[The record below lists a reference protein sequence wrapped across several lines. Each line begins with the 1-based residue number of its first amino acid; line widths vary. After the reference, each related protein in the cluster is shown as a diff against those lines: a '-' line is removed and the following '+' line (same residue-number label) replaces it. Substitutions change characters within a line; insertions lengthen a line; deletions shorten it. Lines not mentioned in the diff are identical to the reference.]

1 MLRREKIGK
10 QEKGDFFL
18 LSSWCSS
25 HYSSS
30 RHTSCSPQQNTPTHT
45 FQKISSQRHTQKKE
59 VFIHPI
65 SFLNLTSLI
74 LFVNKEHHLYHHPPF
89 LSIHSFISSSWHE
102 LLSHEKSCDERTY
115 NKKVHDGNWQVFWAL
130 CLHSTNFFGKMSF
143 Q

>member
-1 MLRREKIGK
+1 MLFAL
-10 QEKGDFFL
+10 FFITSHIL
-18 LSSWCSS
+18 LPATK
-25 HYSSS
+25 H
-30 RHTSCSPQQNTPTHT
+30 PLIP
-45 FQKISSQRHTQKKE
+45 FKKISSQQHTQKK

-115 NKKVHDGNWQVFWAL
+115 NKK
-130 CLHSTNFFGKMSF
+130 STRWKLTGLLSSVPTLK
-143 Q
+143 